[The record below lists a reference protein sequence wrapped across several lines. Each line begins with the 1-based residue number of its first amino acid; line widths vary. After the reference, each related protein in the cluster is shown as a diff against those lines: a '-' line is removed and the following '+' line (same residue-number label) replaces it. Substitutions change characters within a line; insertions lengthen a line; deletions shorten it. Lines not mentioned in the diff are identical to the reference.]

1 MNVGDTVVTIDSVG
15 KIVGVSSTGFPVVEW
30 KIFNGVE
37 FEEHAPEEL
46 IVVELPK
53 PNEELDPSK
62 DAE

>member
-1 MNVGDTVVTIDSVG
+1 MNVGDKVVSINSVG
-15 KIVGVSSTGFPVVEW
+15 TIVGVSSTGFPVVEW
-30 KIFNGVE
+30 KFNGVE

-53 PNEELDPSK
+53 PTDELDPSK